1 MNKYN
6 CFLVNSASARSSL
19 SSIISGEARPS
30 SLSSKEIISLSASSK
45 RARFADMELD
55 RDDAIR
61 KCAQLQKERDE
72 ALVELERWQHERN
85 DAIRSRE
92 RLVDECEKL
101 RQERDKAL
109 ESLKEC
115 SKKAI
120 ATEAETILLR
130 EKLHEAGEGM
140 ATAVAKND
148 LLLSDSSRLKV
159 LLGECSEKVK
169 SLTSRV
175 VYLKS
180 ISKNKAYVAVS
191 TLEKNKLRSIRN
203 FAAKLS
209 PSLNRRQQLTSIFDE
224 LCSTLKSFRKH
235 VKSKLRTELSEEMK
249 REVCKQIKKYY
260 APWRFLEVM
269 DCSQQSLNQ
278 VSKFAIFL
286 NKIVLALLTIYF
298 LYPKECYKSIYS
310 IQKDFPKWAK
320 ILPEIKGIRAA
331 QKKLNAHL
339 SEVIPI
345 KYAQDRETGWFEYR
359 KFTEYMLKKNGLM
372 EIIDDPA
379 TTEPVIVAVTFD
391 GGKVSRFFSH
401 VTGGFKQVDKQCIN
415 PRTKEKLF
423 ADSGIE
429 KVQSHVHC
437 FPIKAAFAKDT
448 KASYKVE
455 FKDFL
460 LFLKTF
466 EQEKQG
472 RI

>member
-1 MNKYN
+1 MWQCTSMYKLGDLYQSSSCGTTYRETPMNKYN

-101 RQERDKAL
+101 RQEHDKAL

-175 VYLKS
+175 VYLES
-180 ISKNKAYVAVS
+180 ISKNKAYVTVS

-203 FAAKLS
+203 FAARLS

-224 LCSTLKSFRKH
+224 LYSTLKSFRKH

-249 REVCKQIKKYY
+249 REVYKQIKKYY

-278 VSKFAIFL
+278 VSKF
-286 NKIVLALLTIYF
+286 
-298 LYPKECYKSIYS
+298 
-310 IQKDFPKWAK
+310 
-320 ILPEIKGIRAA
+320 
-331 QKKLNAHL
+331 
-339 SEVIPI
+339 
-345 KYAQDRETGWFEYR
+345 
-359 KFTEYMLKKNGLM
+359 
-372 EIIDDPA
+372 
-379 TTEPVIVAVTFD
+379 
-391 GGKVSRFFSH
+391 FF
-401 VTGGFKQVDKQCIN
+401 F
-415 PRTKEKLF
+415 
-423 ADSGIE
+423 
-429 KVQSHVHC
+429 
-437 FPIKAAFAKDT
+437 
-448 KASYKVE
+448 
-455 FKDFL
+455 
-460 LFLKTF
+460 F
-466 EQEKQG
+466 EQNSFSATNHLFSVSKGMLQVYLQHTERFPEVGKDSTGNQ
-472 RI
+472 RHQSSTEEIECAPF